1 MLVRVIAASG
11 LRAPFT
17 KVTFKMTFEG
27 VAAAFGRRH
36 PLERHFRSHF
46 WVKKVTLGVK
56 QSLEKSLLESLLD
69 RASRKSH
76 LKSHF

>member
-1 MLVRVIAASG
+1 
-11 LRAPFT
+11 
-17 KVTFKMTFEG
+17 MTFEG

-36 PLERHFRSHF
+36 PLESHFRSHF

-56 QSLEKSLLESLLD
+56 KPLEKSLLSLEKSLLESLLD